1 MKFFFRSA
9 LTALAAVAALSSC
22 NKEDKA
28 CPVDTRMVGNQPITL
43 NSNIRINPLK
53 AHDATWDANDKIGVY
68 MVANEVALDKATP
81 EQLYY
86 ENKVYTT
93 AAGGEGTVQFK
104 AATDADKMFF
114 PKNEAKVD
122 FIAFWPQ
129 ATPISAN
136 KTIDINTAGTQ
147 PGLDLLYSNSLK
159 GKNSTAVIGD
169 LVLTFRHVL
178 SAVRIELRNADN
190 TPLTGATL
198 KLEGFKT
205 KSVFSLTTGK
215 HSNIDT
221 PADMTL
227 TENSSKPAQF
237 NAFVIPQTLTGAKIV
252 VTAAGKTYSYK
263 IPDNTNYA
271 DGKRTTYV
279 LKLKDGSLVEVPGF
293 NGTITDWNDLDPIN
307 GELTPDNP
315 SSTLSVEGIAQGQTI
330 DVPAE
335 ASVKSYSV
343 TTNAQTWSVAS
354 SDENVV
360 VASKDANNVKL
371 DIKENTTATART
383 ATVTITYSVASVTR
397 SGETKSFSF
406 TINQAAKQNE
416 PQPTVFDGGL
426 KALLAKYTVGQTI
439 TEDITLK
446 LVRISG
452 PDNMNSYQNIYLGD
466 DVCGIMLRTTDK
478 DKAASQAIP
487 MNTILTV
494 NMKGKKLGSFN
505 GTTQLSFA
513 TSDLVNTGETKVV
526 KPIEFN
532 SLADLKAQRNE
543 MNNRLVK
550 VDGVQF
556 SGWKNGYIYFP
567 TSNTKPVNH
576 AKLEHSAA
584 EGASGVSAETSKYA
598 PWKSQTEPGGNG
610 SITGVFVAGTS
621 SSGPYNNIWY
631 RTLDDIQFE
640 GARK

>member
-28 CPVDTRMVGNQPITL
+28 CPVNTRMVGNQPITL

-68 MVANEVALDKATP
+68 MVATGVALDQATP

-129 ATPISAN
+129 ATPVSAN

-293 NGTITDWNDLDPIN
+293 NGTITDWDDLDPIN

-335 ASVKSYSV
+335 AAVKSYAV

-371 DIKENTTATART
+371 DIKENSTTNART

-416 PQPTVFDGGL
+416 PQKELDGGL
-426 KALLAKYTVGQTI
+426 AAILAKYPSTGTI
-439 TEDITLK
+439 TEDVTIRV
-446 LVRISG
+446 VRISG
-452 PDNMNSYQNIYLGD
+452 KDNMNSLSNLYLAD
-466 DVCGIMLRTTDK
+466 S
-478 DKAASQAIP
+478 KAGVMVRLKEKATKE
-487 MNTILTV
+487 MNESILM
-494 NMKGKKLGSFN
+494 NKIISINLKNKSFTLYN
-505 GTTQLSFA
+505 STQQLSL
-513 TSDLVNTGETKVV
+513 SINDLVITNEDFTLE
-526 KPIEFN
+526 PIVFDTPEEL
-532 SLADLKAQRNE
+532 LARRTE
-543 MNNRLVK
+543 MNNRLVTLR
-550 VDGVQF
+550 GVQF
-556 SGWKNGYIYFP
+556 SGWKEGNVYNPNPSKGTY
-567 TSNTKPVNH
+567 H
-576 AKLEHSAA
+576 AKLEKSVA
-584 EGASGVSAETSKYA
+584 EGASGIAAETSKFA
-598 PWKSQTEPGGNG
+598 PWINDAMPGGNG
-610 SITGVFVAGTS
+610 SITGVFVA
-621 SSGPYNNIWY
+621 SGDFNNIWY
-631 RTLDDIQFE
+631 RTLDDIQFT

>member
-68 MVANEVALDKATP
+68 MVASGVALDQATP

-129 ATPISAN
+129 ATPVSAN

-205 KSVFSLTTGK
+205 KSVFSLTTGM

-263 IPDNTNYA
+263 IADNTNYA

-293 NGTITDWNDLDPIN
+293 NGTITDWDDLDPIN

-335 ASVKSYSV
+335 AAVKSYAV

-371 DIKENTTATART
+371 DIKENTTTNART

-406 TINQAAKQNE
+406 TINQAAKQDE
-416 PQPTVFDGGL
+416 PTKELDGGL
-426 KALLAKYTVGQTI
+426 AAILAKYPGAGTI
-439 TEDITLK
+439 TEDVTIRV
-446 LVRISG
+446 VRISG
-452 PDNMNSYQNIYLGD
+452 KDNMNSLSNLYLSD
-466 DVCGIMLRTTDK
+466 S
-478 DKAASQAIP
+478 KAGVMVRLKEKATKEMNESIP
-487 MNTILTV
+487 MNKIISINLK
-494 NMKGKKLGSFN
+494 NKSFTLYN
-505 GTTQLSFA
+505 STQQLSL
-513 TSDLVNTGETKVV
+513 SINDLVITNEDFTLE
-526 KPIEFN
+526 PIVFDTPEEL
-532 SLADLKAQRNE
+532 LARRTE
-543 MNNRLVK
+543 MNNRLVTLR
-550 VDGVQF
+550 DVQF
-556 SGWKNGYIYFP
+556 SGWKEGNVYNPNPSKGTY
-567 TSNTKPVNH
+567 H
-576 AKLEHSAA
+576 AKLEKSVA
-584 EGASGVSAETSKYA
+584 EGASGIAAETSKYA
-598 PWKSQTEPGGNG
+598 QWINDAMPGGNG
-610 SITGVFVAGTS
+610 SITGVFLA
-621 SSGPYNNIWY
+621 SGSFNNIWY
-631 RTLDDIQFE
+631 RTLDDIQFT

>member
-68 MVANEVALDKATP
+68 MVATGVALDKATP

-129 ATPISAN
+129 ATPVSAN

-205 KSVFSLTTGK
+205 KSVFSLTTGM

-293 NGTITDWNDLDPIN
+293 NGTITDWDDLDPIN

-335 ASVKSYSV
+335 AAVKSYAV

-406 TINQAAKQNE
+406 TINQAAKQDE
-416 PQPTVFDGGL
+416 PTKELDGGL
-426 KALLAKYTVGQTI
+426 AAILAKYPGAGTI
-439 TEDITLK
+439 TEDVTIRV
-446 LVRISG
+446 VRISG
-452 PDNMNSYQNIYLGD
+452 KDNMNSLSNLYLSD
-466 DVCGIMLRTTDK
+466 S
-478 DKAASQAIP
+478 KAGVMVRLKEKATKEMNESIP
-487 MNTILTV
+487 MNKIISINLK
-494 NMKGKKLGSFN
+494 NKSFTLYN
-505 GTTQLSFA
+505 STQQLSL
-513 TSDLVNTGETKVV
+513 SINDLVITNEDFTLE
-526 KPIEFN
+526 PIVFDTPEE
-532 SLADLKAQRNE
+532 LIARRTE

-550 VDGVQF
+550 LRDVQF
-556 SGWKNGYIYFP
+556 SGWKEGNVYNPNPSKGTY
-567 TSNTKPVNH
+567 H
-576 AKLEHSAA
+576 AKLEKSVA
-584 EGASGVSAETSKYA
+584 EGASGIAAETSKFA
-598 PWKSQTEPGGNG
+598 PWINDAMPGGNG
-610 SITGVFVAGTS
+610 SITGVFVA
-621 SSGPYNNIWY
+621 SGDFNNIWY
-631 RTLDDIQFE
+631 RTLDDIQFT

>member
-68 MVANEVALDKATP
+68 MVANEVALDQATP

-129 ATPISAN
+129 ATPVSAN

-169 LVLTFRHVL
+169 LVLTFHHVL

-252 VTAAGKTYSYK
+252 VTAAGKTYSYQ

-335 ASVKSYSV
+335 ASVKSYAV

-416 PQPTVFDGGL
+416 PQKELDGGL
-426 KALLAKYTVGQTI
+426 AAILAKYPSAGTI
-439 TEDITLK
+439 TEDVTIRV
-446 LVRISG
+446 VRISG
-452 PDNMNSYQNIYLGD
+452 KDNMNSLSNIYLGD
-466 DVCGIMLRTTDK
+466 S
-478 DKAASQAIP
+478 KAGVMVRLKEKATKE
-487 MNTILTV
+487 MNESILM
-494 NMKGKKLGSFN
+494 NKIISINLKNKSFTLFN
-505 GTTQLSFA
+505 ETQQLSL
-513 TSDLVNTGETKVV
+513 SINDLVITDEDFILE
-526 KPIEFN
+526 PIVFDTPEE
-532 SLADLKAQRNE
+532 LIARRTE
-543 MNNRLVK
+543 MNNRLVTLRN
-550 VDGVQF
+550 VQF
-556 SGWKNGYIYFP
+556 SGWKEGSVYNPMPDKGTF
-567 TSNTKPVNH
+567 H
-576 AKLEHSAA
+576 GKLEKSEADR
-584 EGASGVSAETSKYA
+584 ASGISAETSKFS
-598 PWKSQTEPGGNG
+598 PWKSDARPGGNG
-610 SITGVFVAGTS
+610 SITGVFVA
-621 SSGPYNNIWY
+621 SGDFNNIWY
-631 RTLDDIQFE
+631 RTLDDIQFT

>member
-68 MVANEVALDKATP
+68 MVANGVALDQATP

-129 ATPISAN
+129 ATPVSAN

-147 PGLDLLYSNSLK
+147 PGLDLLYSNSLN

-263 IPDNTNYA
+263 IADNTNYA

-293 NGTITDWNDLDPIN
+293 NGTITDWDDLDPIN

-335 ASVKSYSV
+335 ASVKSYAV

-406 TINQAAKQNE
+406 TINQAAKQDE
-416 PQPTVFDGGL
+416 PTKELDGGL
-426 KALLAKYTVGQTI
+426 AAILAKYPGAGTI
-439 TEDITLK
+439 TEDVTIRV
-446 LVRISG
+446 VRISG
-452 PDNMNSYQNIYLGD
+452 KDNMNSLSNLYLSD
-466 DVCGIMLRTTDK
+466 S
-478 DKAASQAIP
+478 KAGVMVRLKEKATKEMNESIP
-487 MNTILTV
+487 MNKIISINLK
-494 NMKGKKLGSFN
+494 NKSFTLYN
-505 GTTQLSFA
+505 STQQLSL
-513 TSDLVNTGETKVV
+513 SINDLVITDEDFILE
-526 KPIEFN
+526 PIVFDTPEE
-532 SLADLKAQRNE
+532 LIVRRTE
-543 MNNRLVK
+543 MNNRLVTLR
-550 VDGVQF
+550 DVQF
-556 SGWKNGYIYFP
+556 SGWKEGNVYNPNPSKGTY
-567 TSNTKPVNH
+567 H
-576 AKLEHSAA
+576 AKLEKSVA
-584 EGASGVSAETSKYA
+584 EGASGIAAETSKFA
-598 PWKSQTEPGGNG
+598 PWINDAMPGGNG
-610 SITGVFVAGTS
+610 SITGVFVA
-621 SSGPYNNIWY
+621 SGDFNNIWY
-631 RTLDDIQFE
+631 RTLDDIQFT

>member
-68 MVANEVALDKATP
+68 MVANGVALDQATP

-86 ENKVYTT
+86 ENKIYTT

-129 ATPISAN
+129 ATPVSAN

-205 KSVFSLTTGK
+205 KSVFSLTTGM

-293 NGTITDWNDLDPIN
+293 NGTITDWDDLDPIN

-335 ASVKSYSV
+335 AAVKSYAV

-371 DIKENTTATART
+371 DIKENTTTNART

-406 TINQAAKQNE
+406 TINQAAKQDE
-416 PQPTVFDGGL
+416 PTKELDGGL
-426 KALLAKYTVGQTI
+426 AAILAKYPGAGTI
-439 TEDITLK
+439 TEDVTIRV
-446 LVRISG
+446 VRISG
-452 PDNMNSYQNIYLGD
+452 KDNMNSLSNLYLSD
-466 DVCGIMLRTTDK
+466 S
-478 DKAASQAIP
+478 KAGVMVRLKEKATKEMNESIP
-487 MNTILTV
+487 MNKIISINLK
-494 NMKGKKLGSFN
+494 NKSFTLYN
-505 GTTQLSFA
+505 STQQLSL
-513 TSDLVNTGETKVV
+513 SINDLVITNEDFTLE
-526 KPIEFN
+526 PIVFDTPEEL
-532 SLADLKAQRNE
+532 LARRTE
-543 MNNRLVK
+543 MNNRLVTLR
-550 VDGVQF
+550 GVQF
-556 SGWKNGYIYFP
+556 SGWKEGNVYNPNPSKGTY
-567 TSNTKPVNH
+567 H
-576 AKLEHSAA
+576 AKLEKSVA
-584 EGASGVSAETSKYA
+584 EGASGIAAETSKYA
-598 PWKSQTEPGGNG
+598 QWINDAMPGGNG
-610 SITGVFVAGTS
+610 SITGVFLA
-621 SSGPYNNIWY
+621 SGSFNNIWY
-631 RTLDDIQFE
+631 RTLDDIQFT

>member
-68 MVANEVALDKATP
+68 MVASGVALDQATP
-81 EQLYY
+81 EQLNY
-86 ENKVYTT
+86 ENKIYTT

-129 ATPISAN
+129 ATPVSAN

-190 TPLTGATL
+190 TPLTGGTL

-205 KSVFSLTTGK
+205 KSVFSLTTGM

-293 NGTITDWNDLDPIN
+293 NGTITDWDDLDPIN

-335 ASVKSYSV
+335 ASVKSYAV

-371 DIKENTTATART
+371 DIKENTTTNART

-416 PQPTVFDGGL
+416 PQKELDGGL
-426 KALLAKYTVGQTI
+426 AAILAKYPSTGTI
-439 TEDITLK
+439 TEDVTIRV
-446 LVRISG
+446 VRISG
-452 PDNMNSYQNIYLGD
+452 KDNMNSLSNLYLAD
-466 DVCGIMLRTTDK
+466 S
-478 DKAASQAIP
+478 KAGVMVRLKEKATKE
-487 MNTILTV
+487 MNESILM
-494 NMKGKKLGSFN
+494 NKIISINLKNKSFTLYN
-505 GTTQLSFA
+505 STQQLSL
-513 TSDLVNTGETKVV
+513 SINDLVITNEDFTLE
-526 KPIEFN
+526 PIVFDTPEEL
-532 SLADLKAQRNE
+532 LARRTE
-543 MNNRLVK
+543 MNNRLVTLRN
-550 VDGVQF
+550 VQF
-556 SGWKNGYIYFP
+556 SGWKEGNVYNPMPDKGTF
-567 TSNTKPVNH
+567 H
-576 AKLEHSAA
+576 GKLEKSEAD
-584 EGASGVSAETSKYA
+584 GASGISAETSKYA
-598 PWKSQTEPGGNG
+598 QWVNDAMPGGNG
-610 SITGVFVAGTS
+610 SITGVFLA
-621 SSGPYNNIWY
+621 SGSFNNIWY
-631 RTLDDIQFE
+631 RTLDDIQFT

>member
-1 MKFFFRSA
+1 
-9 LTALAAVAALSSC
+9 
-22 NKEDKA
+22 
-28 CPVDTRMVGNQPITL
+28 
-43 NSNIRINPLK
+43 
-53 AHDATWDANDKIGVY
+53 
-68 MVANEVALDKATP
+68 
-81 EQLYY
+81 
-86 ENKVYTT
+86 
-93 AAGGEGTVQFK
+93 
-104 AATDADKMFF
+104 MFF

-129 ATPISAN
+129 ATPVSAN

-293 NGTITDWNDLDPIN
+293 NGTITDWDDLDPIN

-335 ASVKSYSV
+335 ASVKSYAV

-452 PDNMNSYQNIYLGD
+452 PDNMNSYQNIYLSD
-466 DVCGIMLRTTDK
+466 DVCGIMLRTTNN
-478 DKAASQAIP
+478 DKAACQAIP

-494 NMKGKKLGSFN
+494 NMKGKALSNYKG
-505 GTTQLSFA
+505 GPTQLSFA

-526 KPIEFN
+526 KPVEFN

-550 VDGVQF
+550 VNGVQF
-556 SGWKNGYIYFP
+556 SGWKKGSVYNPMSDKTFHGE
-567 TSNTKPVNH
+567 
-576 AKLEHSAA
+576 LEKSEAD
-584 EGASGVSAETSKYA
+584 GASGISAETSKFA
-598 PWKSQTEPGGNG
+598 PWKSDARPGGNG
-610 SITGVFVAGTS
+610 SITGVFVA
-621 SSGPYNNIWY
+621 SGSYNNIWY
-631 RTLDDIQFE
+631 RTLDDIQFT

>member
-68 MVANEVALDKATP
+68 MVANGVALDQATP

-129 ATPISAN
+129 ATPVSAN

-293 NGTITDWNDLDPIN
+293 NGTITDWDDLDPIN

-335 ASVKSYSV
+335 AAVKSYAV

-371 DIKENTTATART
+371 DIKENTTTNART

-406 TINQAAKQNE
+406 TINQAAKQDE
-416 PQPTVFDGGL
+416 PTKELDGGL
-426 KALLAKYTVGQTI
+426 AAILAKYPGAGTI
-439 TEDITLK
+439 TEDVTIRV
-446 LVRISG
+446 VRISG
-452 PDNMNSYQNIYLGD
+452 KDNMNSLSNLYLSD
-466 DVCGIMLRTTDK
+466 S
-478 DKAASQAIP
+478 KAGVMVRLKEKATKEMNESIP
-487 MNTILTV
+487 MNKIISINLK
-494 NMKGKKLGSFN
+494 NKSFTLYN
-505 GTTQLSFA
+505 STQQLSL
-513 TSDLVNTGETKVV
+513 SINDLVITNEDFTLE
-526 KPIEFN
+526 PIVFDTPEEL
-532 SLADLKAQRNE
+532 LARRTE
-543 MNNRLVK
+543 MNNRLVTLR
-550 VDGVQF
+550 GVQF
-556 SGWKNGYIYFP
+556 SGWKEGNVYNPNPSKGTY
-567 TSNTKPVNH
+567 H
-576 AKLEHSAA
+576 AKLEKSVA
-584 EGASGVSAETSKYA
+584 EGASGIAAETSKYA
-598 PWKSQTEPGGNG
+598 QWINDAMPGGNG
-610 SITGVFVAGTS
+610 SITGVFVA
-621 SSGPYNNIWY
+621 SGDFNNIWY
-631 RTLDDIQFE
+631 RTLDDIQFT

>member
-9 LTALAAVAALSSC
+9 LTALAAVVALSSC

-68 MVANEVALDKATP
+68 MVASGVDLDQATP

-129 ATPISAN
+129 ATPVSAN

-252 VTAAGKTYSYK
+252 VTAAGKTYSYQ

-293 NGTITDWNDLDPIN
+293 NGTITDWDDLDPIN

-335 ASVKSYSV
+335 ASVKSYAV
-343 TTNAQTWSVAS
+343 TSNAQTWSVAS

-371 DIKENTTATART
+371 DIKENTTTEART

-416 PQPTVFDGGL
+416 PQKELDGGL
-426 KALLAKYTVGQTI
+426 AAILPKYPGAGTI
-439 TEDITLK
+439 TEDVTIRV
-446 LVRISG
+446 VRISG
-452 PDNMNSYQNIYLGD
+452 KDNMNSLSNIYLGD
-466 DVCGIMLRTTDK
+466 S
-478 DKAASQAIP
+478 KAGVMVRLKEKATKEMNESIP
-487 MNTILTV
+487 MNKIISINLKDKSFTLY
-494 NMKGKKLGSFN
+494 KK
-505 GTTQLSFA
+505 TQQLSLSINDLVITDEEFVLEPIVFA
-513 TSDLVNTGETKVV
+513 TPEELIARRT
-526 KPIEFN
+526 
-532 SLADLKAQRNE
+532 E
-543 MNNRLVK
+543 MNNRLVTLRN
-550 VDGVQF
+550 VQF
-556 SGWKNGYIYFP
+556 SGWKEGNVYNHMPDNGTF
-567 TSNTKPVNH
+567 H
-576 AKLEHSAA
+576 GKLEKSEAD
-584 EGASGVSAETSKYA
+584 GASGISAETSKFA
-598 PWKSQTEPGGNG
+598 PWINDATPGENG
-610 SITGVFVAGTS
+610 SITGVFVA
-621 SSGPYNNIWY
+621 SGDFNNIWY
-631 RTLDDIQFE
+631 RTLDDIQFT

>member
-28 CPVDTRMVGNQPITL
+28 CPVNTRMVGNQPITL

-68 MVANEVALDKATP
+68 MVANGVALDQATP

-86 ENKVYTT
+86 ENKIYAT

-129 ATPISAN
+129 ATPVSAN

-263 IPDNTNYA
+263 IADNTNYA

-293 NGTITDWNDLDPIN
+293 NGTITDWDDLDPIN

-335 ASVKSYSV
+335 AAVKSYAV
-343 TTNAQTWSVAS
+343 TSNAQTWSVAS

-371 DIKENTTATART
+371 DIKENTTTNART

-406 TINQAAKQNE
+406 TINQAAKQDE
-416 PQPTVFDGGL
+416 PTKELDGGL
-426 KALLAKYTVGQTI
+426 AAILAKYPGAGTI
-439 TEDITLK
+439 TEDVTIRV
-446 LVRISG
+446 VRISG
-452 PDNMNSYQNIYLGD
+452 KDNMNSLSNLYLSD
-466 DVCGIMLRTTDK
+466 S
-478 DKAASQAIP
+478 KAGVMVRLKEKATKEMNESIP
-487 MNTILTV
+487 MNKIISINLK
-494 NMKGKKLGSFN
+494 NKSFTLYN
-505 GTTQLSFA
+505 STQQLSL
-513 TSDLVNTGETKVV
+513 SINDLVITNEDFTLE
-526 KPIEFN
+526 PIVFDTPEEL
-532 SLADLKAQRNE
+532 LARRTE
-543 MNNRLVK
+543 MNNRLVTLR
-550 VDGVQF
+550 GVQF
-556 SGWKNGYIYFP
+556 SGWKEGNVYNPNPSKGTY
-567 TSNTKPVNH
+567 H
-576 AKLEHSAA
+576 AKLEKSVA
-584 EGASGVSAETSKYA
+584 EGASGIAAETSKFA
-598 PWKSQTEPGGNG
+598 PWINDAMPGGNG
-610 SITGVFVAGTS
+610 SITGVFVA
-621 SSGPYNNIWY
+621 SGDFNNIWY
-631 RTLDDIQFE
+631 RTLDDIQFT

>member
-68 MVANEVALDKATP
+68 MVANGVALDQATP

-129 ATPISAN
+129 ATPVSAN

-205 KSVFSLTTGK
+205 KSVFSLATGK

-293 NGTITDWNDLDPIN
+293 NGTITDWDDLDPIN

-335 ASVKSYSV
+335 AAVKSYAV
-343 TTNAQTWSVAS
+343 TTDAQTWSVAS

-371 DIKENTTATART
+371 DIKENTTTNART

-406 TINQAAKQNE
+406 TINQAAKQDE
-416 PQPTVFDGGL
+416 PTKELDGGL
-426 KALLAKYTVGQTI
+426 AAILAKYPGAGTI
-439 TEDITLK
+439 TEDVTIRV
-446 LVRISG
+446 VRISG
-452 PDNMNSYQNIYLGD
+452 KDNMNSLSNLYLSD
-466 DVCGIMLRTTDK
+466 S
-478 DKAASQAIP
+478 KAGVMVRLKEKATKEMNESIP
-487 MNTILTV
+487 MNKIISINLK
-494 NMKGKKLGSFN
+494 NKSFTLFN
-505 GTTQLSFA
+505 ETQQLSL
-513 TSDLVNTGETKVV
+513 SINDLVITDEDFILE
-526 KPIEFN
+526 PIVFDTPEE
-532 SLADLKAQRNE
+532 LIAHRTE
-543 MNNRLVK
+543 MNNRLVTLRN
-550 VDGVQF
+550 VQF
-556 SGWKNGYIYFP
+556 SGWKEGSVYNPMPDKGTF
-567 TSNTKPVNH
+567 H
-576 AKLEHSAA
+576 GKLEKSEAD
-584 EGASGVSAETSKYA
+584 GASGISAETSKFS
-598 PWKSQTEPGGNG
+598 PWKSDARPGGNG
-610 SITGVFVAGTS
+610 SITGVFVA
-621 SSGPYNNIWY
+621 SGSFNNIWY
-631 RTLDDIQFE
+631 RTLDDIQFM

>member
-68 MVANEVALDKATP
+68 MVANGVALDQATP

-86 ENKVYTT
+86 ENKIYTT

-129 ATPISAN
+129 ATPVSAN

-205 KSVFSLTTGK
+205 KSVFSLTTGM

-263 IPDNTNYA
+263 IADNTNYA

-293 NGTITDWNDLDPIN
+293 NGTITDWDDLDPIN

-335 ASVKSYSV
+335 AAVKSYAV

-371 DIKENTTATART
+371 DIKENTTTNART

-406 TINQAAKQNE
+406 TINQAAKQDE
-416 PQPTVFDGGL
+416 PTKELDGGL
-426 KALLAKYTVGQTI
+426 AAILAKYPGAGTI
-439 TEDITLK
+439 TEDVTIRV
-446 LVRISG
+446 VRISG
-452 PDNMNSYQNIYLGD
+452 KDNMNSLSNLYLSD
-466 DVCGIMLRTTDK
+466 S
-478 DKAASQAIP
+478 KAGVMVRLKEKATKEMNESIP
-487 MNTILTV
+487 MNKIISINLK
-494 NMKGKKLGSFN
+494 NKSFTLYN
-505 GTTQLSFA
+505 STQQLSL
-513 TSDLVNTGETKVV
+513 SINDLVITNEDFTLE
-526 KPIEFN
+526 PIVFDTPEEL
-532 SLADLKAQRNE
+532 LARRTE
-543 MNNRLVK
+543 MNNRLVTLR
-550 VDGVQF
+550 GVQF
-556 SGWKNGYIYFP
+556 SGWKEGNVYNPNPSKGTY
-567 TSNTKPVNH
+567 H
-576 AKLEHSAA
+576 AKLEKSVA
-584 EGASGVSAETSKYA
+584 EGASGIAAETSKYA
-598 PWKSQTEPGGNG
+598 QWINDAMPGGNG
-610 SITGVFVAGTS
+610 SITGVFLA
-621 SSGPYNNIWY
+621 SGSFNNIWY
-631 RTLDDIQFE
+631 RTLDDIQFT

>member
-1 MKFFFRSA
+1 MSMKFFFRSA

-68 MVANEVALDKATP
+68 MVANGVALDQATP

-129 ATPISAN
+129 ATPVSAN

-159 GKNSTAVIGD
+159 GKNSTALIGD

-293 NGTITDWNDLDPIN
+293 NGTITDWDDLDPIN

-335 ASVKSYSV
+335 AAVKSYAV

-371 DIKENTTATART
+371 DIKENSTTNART

-416 PQPTVFDGGL
+416 PQKELDGGL
-426 KALLAKYTVGQTI
+426 AAILAKYPSTGTI
-439 TEDITLK
+439 TEDVTIRV
-446 LVRISG
+446 VRISG
-452 PDNMNSYQNIYLGD
+452 KDNMNSLSNLYLAD
-466 DVCGIMLRTTDK
+466 S
-478 DKAASQAIP
+478 KAGVMVRLKEKATKE
-487 MNTILTV
+487 MNESILM
-494 NMKGKKLGSFN
+494 NKIISINLKNKSFTLYN
-505 GTTQLSFA
+505 STQQLSL
-513 TSDLVNTGETKVV
+513 SINDLVITNEDFTLE
-526 KPIEFN
+526 PIVFDTPEEL
-532 SLADLKAQRNE
+532 LARRTE
-543 MNNRLVK
+543 MNNRLVTLR
-550 VDGVQF
+550 GVQF
-556 SGWKNGYIYFP
+556 SGWKEGNVYNPNPSKGTY
-567 TSNTKPVNH
+567 H
-576 AKLEHSAA
+576 AKLEKSVA
-584 EGASGVSAETSKYA
+584 EGASGIAAETSKFA
-598 PWKSQTEPGGNG
+598 PWINDAMPGGNG
-610 SITGVFVAGTS
+610 SITGVFVA
-621 SSGPYNNIWY
+621 SGDFNNIWY
-631 RTLDDIQFE
+631 RTLDDIQFT

>member
-1 MKFFFRSA
+1 MSMKFFFRSA

-68 MVANEVALDKATP
+68 MVATGVALDQATP
-81 EQLYY
+81 EQLNY
-86 ENKVYTT
+86 ENKIYTT

-129 ATPISAN
+129 ATPVSAN

-205 KSVFSLTTGK
+205 KSVFSLTTGM

-293 NGTITDWNDLDPIN
+293 NGTITDWDDLDPIN

-335 ASVKSYSV
+335 AAVKSYAV

-371 DIKENTTATART
+371 DIKENSTTNART

-406 TINQAAKQNE
+406 TINQAAKQDE
-416 PQPTVFDGGL
+416 PTKELDGGL
-426 KALLAKYTVGQTI
+426 AAILAKYPGAGTI
-439 TEDITLK
+439 TEDVTIRV
-446 LVRISG
+446 VRISG
-452 PDNMNSYQNIYLGD
+452 KDNMNSLSNLYLAD
-466 DVCGIMLRTTDK
+466 S
-478 DKAASQAIP
+478 KAGVMVRLKEKATKE
-487 MNTILTV
+487 MNESILM
-494 NMKGKKLGSFN
+494 NKIISINLKNKSFTLYN
-505 GTTQLSFA
+505 STQQLSL
-513 TSDLVNTGETKVV
+513 SINDLVITNEDFTLE
-526 KPIEFN
+526 PIVFDTPEEL
-532 SLADLKAQRNE
+532 LARRTE
-543 MNNRLVK
+543 MNNRLVTLR
-550 VDGVQF
+550 GVQF
-556 SGWKNGYIYFP
+556 SGWKEGNVYNPNPSKGTY
-567 TSNTKPVNH
+567 H
-576 AKLEHSAA
+576 AKLEKSVA
-584 EGASGVSAETSKYA
+584 EGASGIAAETSKFA
-598 PWKSQTEPGGNG
+598 PWINDAMPGGNG
-610 SITGVFVAGTS
+610 SITGVFVA
-621 SSGPYNNIWY
+621 SGDFNNIWY
-631 RTLDDIQFE
+631 RTLDDIQFT

>member
-9 LTALAAVAALSSC
+9 LTALAAVVALSSC

-68 MVANEVALDKATP
+68 MVATGVALDQATP

-86 ENKVYTT
+86 ENKIYTT

-129 ATPISAN
+129 ATPVSAN

-263 IPDNTNYA
+263 IADNTNYA

-293 NGTITDWNDLDPIN
+293 NGTITDWDDLDPIN

-335 ASVKSYSV
+335 AAVKSYAV

-371 DIKENTTATART
+371 DIKENTTTNART

-406 TINQAAKQNE
+406 TINQAAKQDE
-416 PQPTVFDGGL
+416 PTKELDGGL
-426 KALLAKYTVGQTI
+426 AAILAKYPGAGTI
-439 TEDITLK
+439 TEDVTIRV
-446 LVRISG
+446 VRISG
-452 PDNMNSYQNIYLGD
+452 KDNMNSLSNLYLSD
-466 DVCGIMLRTTDK
+466 S
-478 DKAASQAIP
+478 KAGVMVRLKEKATKEMNESIP
-487 MNTILTV
+487 MNKIISINLK
-494 NMKGKKLGSFN
+494 NKSFTLYN
-505 GTTQLSFA
+505 STQQLSL
-513 TSDLVNTGETKVV
+513 SINDLVITNEDFTLE
-526 KPIEFN
+526 PIVFDTPEEL
-532 SLADLKAQRNE
+532 LARRTE
-543 MNNRLVK
+543 MNNRLVTLR
-550 VDGVQF
+550 GVQF
-556 SGWKNGYIYFP
+556 SGWKEGNVYNPNPSKGTY
-567 TSNTKPVNH
+567 H
-576 AKLEHSAA
+576 AKLEKSVA
-584 EGASGVSAETSKYA
+584 EGASGIAAETSKFA
-598 PWKSQTEPGGNG
+598 PWINDAMPGGNG
-610 SITGVFVAGTS
+610 SITGVFVA
-621 SSGPYNNIWY
+621 SGDFNNIWY
-631 RTLDDIQFE
+631 RTLDDIQFT

>member
-68 MVANEVALDKATP
+68 MVASGVALDQATP

-129 ATPISAN
+129 ATPVSAN

-263 IPDNTNYA
+263 IADNTNYA

-293 NGTITDWNDLDPIN
+293 NGTITDWDDLDPIN

-315 SSTLSVEGIAQGQTI
+315 SSTLSMEGIAQGQTI

-335 ASVKSYSV
+335 AAVKSYAV
-343 TTNAQTWSVAS
+343 TSNAQTWSVAS
-354 SDENVV
+354 SDETVV

-416 PQPTVFDGGL
+416 PQKELDGGL
-426 KALLAKYTVGQTI
+426 AAILAKYPGAGTI
-439 TEDITLK
+439 TEDVTIRV
-446 LVRISG
+446 VRISG
-452 PDNMNSYQNIYLGD
+452 KDNMNGLSNLYLGD
-466 DVCGIMLRTTDK
+466 S
-478 DKAASQAIP
+478 KAGVMVRLKEKATEDMNKSIP
-487 MNTILTV
+487 MNKIISINLK
-494 NMKGKKLGSFN
+494 NKSFTLFN
-505 GTTQLSFA
+505 ETQQLSL
-513 TSDLVNTGETKVV
+513 SINDLVITDEDFILE
-526 KPIEFN
+526 PIVFDTPEE
-532 SLADLKAQRNE
+532 LIAHRTE
-543 MNNRLVK
+543 MNNRLVTLRN
-550 VDGVQF
+550 VQF
-556 SGWKNGYIYFP
+556 SGWKEGSVYNPMPDKGTF
-567 TSNTKPVNH
+567 H
-576 AKLEHSAA
+576 GKLEKSEAD
-584 EGASGVSAETSKYA
+584 GASGISAETSKFS
-598 PWKSQTEPGGNG
+598 PWKSDARPGGNG
-610 SITGVFVAGTS
+610 SITGVFVA
-621 SSGPYNNIWY
+621 SGSFNNIWY
-631 RTLDDIQFE
+631 RTLDDIQFR

>member
-9 LTALAAVAALSSC
+9 LTALAAVVALSSC

-68 MVANEVALDKATP
+68 MVATGVALDQATP

-93 AAGGEGTVQFK
+93 APGGEGTVQFK

-129 ATPISAN
+129 ATPVSAN

-205 KSVFSLTTGK
+205 KSVFSLTTGM

-263 IPDNTNYA
+263 IADNTNYA

-293 NGTITDWNDLDPIN
+293 NGTITDWDDLDPIN

-335 ASVKSYSV
+335 AAVKSYAV
-343 TTNAQTWSVAS
+343 TSNAQTWSVAS

-360 VASKDANNVKL
+360 VASKDANNIKL
-371 DIKENTTATART
+371 DIKENTTTNART

-397 SGETKSFSF
+397 SGETKIFSF

-416 PQPTVFDGGL
+416 PQKELDGGL
-426 KALLAKYTVGQTI
+426 AAILAKYPGAGTI
-439 TEDITLK
+439 TEDVTIRV
-446 LVRISG
+446 VRTSG
-452 PDNMNSYQNIYLGD
+452 KDNMNSLSNIYLGD
-466 DVCGIMLRTTDK
+466 SKAGVMVRLKEKATK
-478 DKAASQAIP
+478 DMNESIP
-487 MNTILTV
+487 MNKIISINLK
-494 NMKGKKLGSFN
+494 NKSFTLYN
-505 GTTQLSFA
+505 TTQQLSL
-513 TSDLVNTGETKVV
+513 SINDLVITDEDFILE
-526 KPIEFN
+526 PIVFDTPEE
-532 SLADLKAQRNE
+532 LIARRTE
-543 MNNRLVK
+543 MNNRLVTLRN
-550 VDGVQF
+550 VQF
-556 SGWKNGYIYFP
+556 SGWKEGNVYNHMPDNGTF
-567 TSNTKPVNH
+567 H
-576 AKLEHSAA
+576 GKLEKSEAD
-584 EGASGVSAETSKYA
+584 GASGISAETSKHA
-598 PWKSQTEPGGNG
+598 PWINVATPGGNG
-610 SITGVFVAGTS
+610 SITGVFVA
-621 SSGPYNNIWY
+621 SGKFNNIWY
-631 RTLDDIQFE
+631 RTLDDIQFT

>member
-28 CPVDTRMVGNQPITL
+28 CPVDTRMVDNQPITL

-68 MVANEVALDKATP
+68 MVASGVALDQATP
-81 EQLYY
+81 EQLNY
-86 ENKVYTT
+86 ENKIYTT

-129 ATPISAN
+129 ATPVSAN

-190 TPLTGATL
+190 TPLTGGTL

-205 KSVFSLTTGK
+205 KSVFSLTTGM

-293 NGTITDWNDLDPIN
+293 NGTITDWDDLDPIN

-335 ASVKSYSV
+335 ASVKSYAV

-371 DIKENTTATART
+371 DIKENTTTNART

-416 PQPTVFDGGL
+416 PQKELDGGL
-426 KALLAKYTVGQTI
+426 AAILAKYPSTGTI
-439 TEDITLK
+439 TEDVTIRV
-446 LVRISG
+446 VRISG
-452 PDNMNSYQNIYLGD
+452 KDNMNSLSNLYLAD
-466 DVCGIMLRTTDK
+466 S
-478 DKAASQAIP
+478 KAGVMVRLKEKATKEMNESIP
-487 MNTILTV
+487 MNKIISINLK
-494 NMKGKKLGSFN
+494 NKSFTLYN
-505 GTTQLSFA
+505 STQQLSL
-513 TSDLVNTGETKVV
+513 SINDLVITNEDFTLE
-526 KPIEFN
+526 PIVFDTPEEL
-532 SLADLKAQRNE
+532 LARRTE
-543 MNNRLVK
+543 MNNRLVTLR
-550 VDGVQF
+550 GVQF
-556 SGWKNGYIYFP
+556 SGWKEGNVYNPNPSKGTY
-567 TSNTKPVNH
+567 H
-576 AKLEHSAA
+576 AKLEKSVA
-584 EGASGVSAETSKYA
+584 EGASGIAAETSKFA
-598 PWKSQTEPGGNG
+598 PWINDAMPGGNG
-610 SITGVFVAGTS
+610 SITGVFVA
-621 SSGPYNNIWY
+621 SGDFNNIWY
-631 RTLDDIQFE
+631 RTLDDIQFT

>member
-68 MVANEVALDKATP
+68 MVANGVALDQATP

-129 ATPISAN
+129 ATPVSAN

-263 IPDNTNYA
+263 IADNTNYA

-293 NGTITDWNDLDPIN
+293 NGTITDWDDLDPIN

-335 ASVKSYSV
+335 AAVKSYAV

-371 DIKENTTATART
+371 DIKENTTTNART

-406 TINQAAKQNE
+406 TINQAAKQDE
-416 PQPTVFDGGL
+416 PTKELDGGL
-426 KALLAKYTVGQTI
+426 AAILAKYPGAGTI
-439 TEDITLK
+439 TEDVTIRV
-446 LVRISG
+446 VRISG
-452 PDNMNSYQNIYLGD
+452 KDNMNSLSNLYLSD
-466 DVCGIMLRTTDK
+466 S
-478 DKAASQAIP
+478 KAGVMVRLKEKATKEMNESIP
-487 MNTILTV
+487 MNKIISINLK
-494 NMKGKKLGSFN
+494 NKSFTLYN
-505 GTTQLSFA
+505 STQQLSL
-513 TSDLVNTGETKVV
+513 SINDLVITNEDFTLE
-526 KPIEFN
+526 PIVFDTPEEL
-532 SLADLKAQRNE
+532 LARRTE
-543 MNNRLVK
+543 MNNRLVTLR
-550 VDGVQF
+550 GVQF
-556 SGWKNGYIYFP
+556 SGWKEGNVYNPNPSKGTY
-567 TSNTKPVNH
+567 H
-576 AKLEHSAA
+576 AKLEKSVA
-584 EGASGVSAETSKYA
+584 EGASGIAAETSKFA
-598 PWKSQTEPGGNG
+598 PWINDAMPGGNG
-610 SITGVFVAGTS
+610 SITGVFVA
-621 SSGPYNNIWY
+621 SGDFNNIWY
-631 RTLDDIQFE
+631 RTLDDIQFT

>member
-68 MVANEVALDKATP
+68 MVANGVALDQATP

-122 FIAFWPQ
+122 FFAFWPQ
-129 ATPISAN
+129 NTPVSAN

-205 KSVFSLTTGK
+205 KSVFSLTAGT

-263 IPDNTNYA
+263 IADNTNYA

-293 NGTITDWNDLDPIN
+293 NGTITDWSDLDPIN

-335 ASVKSYSV
+335 AAVKSYAV

-397 SGETKSFSF
+397 SGEEKSFSF

-416 PQPTVFDGGL
+416 PQKELDGGL
-426 KALLAKYTVGQTI
+426 AAILAKYPGEGTI
-439 TEDITLK
+439 TEDVTIRV
-446 LVRISG
+446 VRTSG
-452 PDNMNSYQNIYLGD
+452 KDNMNSLSNLYLSD
-466 DVCGIMLRTTDK
+466 S
-478 DKAASQAIP
+478 KAGVMVRLKEKATKEMNESIP
-487 MNTILTV
+487 MNKIISINLK
-494 NMKGKKLGSFN
+494 NKSFTLYN
-505 GTTQLSFA
+505 STQQLSL
-513 TSDLVNTGETKVV
+513 SINDLVITDEDFILE
-526 KPIEFN
+526 PIVFDTPEEL
-532 SLADLKAQRNE
+532 LARRTE
-543 MNNRLVK
+543 MNNRLVTLR
-550 VDGVQF
+550 GVQF
-556 SGWKNGYIYFP
+556 SGWKEGNVYNPNPSKGTY
-567 TSNTKPVNH
+567 H
-576 AKLEHSAA
+576 AKLEKSVA
-584 EGASGVSAETSKYA
+584 EGASGIAAETSKYA
-598 PWKSQTEPGGNG
+598 QWINDAMPGGNG
-610 SITGVFVAGTS
+610 SITGVFLA
-621 SSGPYNNIWY
+621 SGSFNNIWY
-631 RTLDDIQFE
+631 RTLDDIQFT

>member
-68 MVANEVALDKATP
+68 MVATGVALDQATP

-129 ATPISAN
+129 ATPVSAN

-205 KSVFSLTTGK
+205 KSVFSLTTGM

-293 NGTITDWNDLDPIN
+293 NGTITDWDDLDPIN

-335 ASVKSYSV
+335 AAVKSYAV

-371 DIKENTTATART
+371 DIKENTTTNART

-416 PQPTVFDGGL
+416 PQKELDGGL
-426 KALLAKYTVGQTI
+426 AAILAKYPGAGTI
-439 TEDITLK
+439 TEDVTIRV
-446 LVRISG
+446 VRISG
-452 PDNMNSYQNIYLGD
+452 KDNMNSLSNLYLSD
-466 DVCGIMLRTTDK
+466 S
-478 DKAASQAIP
+478 KAGVMVRLKEKATKEMNESIP
-487 MNTILTV
+487 MNKIISINLK
-494 NMKGKKLGSFN
+494 NKSFTLYN
-505 GTTQLSFA
+505 STQQLSL
-513 TSDLVNTGETKVV
+513 SINDLVITNEDFTLE
-526 KPIEFN
+526 PIVFDTPEEL
-532 SLADLKAQRNE
+532 LARRTE
-543 MNNRLVK
+543 MNNRLVTLR
-550 VDGVQF
+550 GVQF
-556 SGWKNGYIYFP
+556 SGWKEGNVYNPNPSKGTY
-567 TSNTKPVNH
+567 H
-576 AKLEHSAA
+576 AKLEKSVA
-584 EGASGVSAETSKYA
+584 EGASGIAAETSKYA
-598 PWKSQTEPGGNG
+598 QWINDAMPGGNG
-610 SITGVFVAGTS
+610 SITGVFLA
-621 SSGPYNNIWY
+621 SGSFNNIWY
-631 RTLDDIQFE
+631 RTLDDIQFT